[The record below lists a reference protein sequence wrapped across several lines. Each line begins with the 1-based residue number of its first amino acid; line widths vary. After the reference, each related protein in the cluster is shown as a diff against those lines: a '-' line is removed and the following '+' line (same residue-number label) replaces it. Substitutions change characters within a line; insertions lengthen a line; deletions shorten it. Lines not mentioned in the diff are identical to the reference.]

1 MTVGCRSPRPDPE
14 VTEKSE
20 LKSIFIERSD
30 VDLLEGSQ
38 PEDLG
43 VEVIGSRDQSVL
55 QRFSNLNPTLSIKHI
70 LFEVFTKRKKKSF
83 FWSYKVISQNFPKL
97 LSTIYG
103 SVGVHVKIHR
113 QGDKPSFK
121 RMHEKCQKPKLFG
134 LLSSVA
140 AAAAARSYEIGSY
153 KDWFFFRCY

>member
-1 MTVGCRSPRPDPE
+1 M
-14 VTEKSE
+14 
-20 LKSIFIERSD
+20 F
-30 VDLLEGSQ
+30 
-38 PEDLG
+38 
-43 VEVIGSRDQSVL
+43 
-55 QRFSNLNPTLSIKHI
+55 
-70 LFEVFTKRKKKSF
+70 F

-153 KDWFFFRCY
+153 KDWFFFRCYWIILLKIWFLLLLFIIVLQHYIFRYTYIEISWYIYYLEL

>member
-1 MTVGCRSPRPDPE
+1 M
-14 VTEKSE
+14 K
-20 LKSIFIERSD
+20 F
-30 VDLLEGSQ
+30 
-38 PEDLG
+38 
-43 VEVIGSRDQSVL
+43 L
-55 QRFSNLNPTLSIKHI
+55 QK
-70 LFEVFTKRKKKSF
+70 EKKSFF

-153 KDWFFFRCY
+153 KDWFFFRCYWIIFLKIWFLLLLFIIVLQHYIFRYMYIEISWYIYYLEL

>member
-1 MTVGCRSPRPDPE
+1 MIFES
-14 VTEKSE
+14 
-20 LKSIFIERSD
+20 LKSQSYIEYKTYTIWS
-30 VDLLEGSQ
+30 
-38 PEDLG
+38 
-43 VEVIGSRDQSVL
+43 
-55 QRFSNLNPTLSIKHI
+55 FYK
-70 LFEVFTKRKKKSF
+70 KKKKSF

-153 KDWFFFRCY
+153 KDWFFFRCYWIILLKIWFLLLLFIIVLQHYIFRYISKFLDTFIT